1 MKHIYSDKMDESDE
15 YLHQTI
21 SSHFQIIVNYIET
34 LTSLSFAQN
43 FDLEYLESSIMNLVC
58 KPSTSIFLVSIIILL
73 FFTQTFDFWLNI
85 FYNRLP
91 FKSIT
96 RNLRSGLGG
105 SHLKNVIYELKANQ
119 LGVYAIQG
127 SHSSVS
133 VFCAVT
139 NHSDTYSHLSF
150 HSFRP
155 SLSAYDRQKVIVLSD

>member
-21 SSHFQIIVNYIET
+21 SSHFRIIVNYIET

-43 FDLEYLESSIMNLVC
+43 LDFEYLESSIMNLVM
-58 KPSTSIFLVSIIILL
+58 KPATSIFLVSLIILL

-96 RNLRSGLGG
+96 RNLRSGLSGN
-105 SHLKNVIYELKANQ
+105 HFKNVIYELKANQ
-119 LGVYAIQG
+119 VGIYAIQG
-127 SHSSVS
+127 MLQN
-133 VFCAVT
+133 T
-139 NHSDTYSHLSF
+139 T
-150 HSFRP
+150 
-155 SLSAYDRQKVIVLSD
+155 VLCY